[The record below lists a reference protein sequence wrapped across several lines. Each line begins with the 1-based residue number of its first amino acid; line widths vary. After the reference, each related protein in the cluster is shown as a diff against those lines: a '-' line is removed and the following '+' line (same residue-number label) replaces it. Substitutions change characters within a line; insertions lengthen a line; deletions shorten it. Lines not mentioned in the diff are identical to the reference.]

1 METESGGAEPALAAP
16 APESP
21 PNGLDLNFL
30 LHLIPGSEVLYSRQ
44 EPMTNNPISPLG
56 GAAGN
61 GHSSLTERVRSR
73 VAEADRSL
81 DRRLKAARRRSKST
95 KAASIARPEAS
106 EKDRSTRSLRRV
118 FHELGTTHR
127 EYRQRTGQ
135 RVPPDLREAAHAFKR
150 EPSLTSL
157 VTVAGYLDE
166 LGILAW

>member
-1 METESGGAEPALAAP
+1 MANNPT
-16 APESP
+16 SP
-21 PNGLDLNFL
+21 P
-30 LHLIPGSEVLYSRQ
+30 
-44 EPMTNNPISPLG
+44 G
-56 GAAGN
+56 GPAGN
-61 GHSSLTERVRSR
+61 GHSSLTERVRTR

-81 DRRLKAARRRSKST
+81 DRRPGPARRRSKSA
-95 KAASIARPEAS
+95 KAASTVRPEAP
-106 EKDRSTRSLRRV
+106 EKDPSPRSLRRV
-118 FHELGTTHR
+118 FHELGATHR

>member
-1 METESGGAEPALAAP
+1 
-16 APESP
+16 
-21 PNGLDLNFL
+21 
-30 LHLIPGSEVLYSRQ
+30 
-44 EPMTNNPISPLG
+44 MTNNPISPPRG
-56 GAAGN
+56 SAGDV
-61 GHSSLTERVRSR
+61 HSSLTERVRTR
-73 VAEADRSL
+73 VAEADRSI
-81 DRRLKAARRRSKST
+81 DRRPGTARRRSKST
-95 KAASIARPEAS
+95 KASSIARPAPS
-106 EKDRSTRSLRRV
+106 ETDRSTRSLRRV

>member
-1 METESGGAEPALAAP
+1 
-16 APESP
+16 
-21 PNGLDLNFL
+21 
-30 LHLIPGSEVLYSRQ
+30 
-44 EPMTNNPISPLG
+44 MTNNPISPLG

-106 EKDRSTRSLRRV
+106 EKDRCTRSLRRV